1 MNHKTDVRPRCSK
14 ALSGPA
20 NLKKNFCS
28 SSLAIAYAWDAL
40 KSAIHLQDIPFL
52 VLIQVWQSYLLLYV
66 FFSCSV
72 KKMVFNAKTVIGIL
86 SLLVTF
92 MFCWSPPLSSNVH
105 LVWRTIIEF
114 DFIPFI
120 IVVHYPLIS
129 AGNVINQIF
138 TFRNI
143 FYYSWIFYTITR
155 DGVSRR
161 WS

>member
-1 MNHKTDVRPRCSK
+1 MRPQNRRK

-20 NLKKNFCS
+20 NLQPLTGNSICMGRFKICNSF
-28 SSLAIAYAWDAL
+28 AGYPI
-40 KSAIHLQDIPFL
+40 L

-66 FFSCSV
+66 FFLLFC

-92 MFCWSPPLSSNVH
+92 MFCWSPPPSNVH
-105 LVWRTIIEF
+105 HVWRTIIEF